1 MSHGRVV
8 NHLGFDDG
16 RRCVCVCLSFS
27 MHAGSLWRYSRNS
40 EWWLQM
46 NAFDLIQCFMNIV
59 WYYQS
64 NLGALNQIKVAETE
78 LLTSSKSAW
87 DENRFLWCFHHPV
100 WAILQLLAW
109 AMLDTWWICISPWS
123 ALLCNPVASSSEC
136 VCVCVCVCVCMH
148 ANAQSKTRCLQGIC
162 WLNYLF

>member
-136 VCVCVCVCVCMH
+136 VCVCAVMPKAKLDVCRVYVD
-148 ANAQSKTRCLQGIC
+148 
-162 WLNYLF
+162 